1 MESYKNPAL
10 TPEERAR
17 DLLSRMTLQEKIG
30 QINITRG
37 VEFHVNSLA
46 DGNTC
51 TVEADDTFM
60 PEKFDEYVGDFGIG
74 YLHDIYSVPAI
85 KNRMQKKLVEGT
97 RLGIPAIFTG
107 EALHGIA
114 WRGASIFPVPLTL
127 SQSFDPELVWEV
139 GDGIAAET
147 RVLGHQEILAPNLD
161 VARDPRWGRTEET
174 FGEDTYLSSEMAVA
188 IISGEQ
194 KGDIS
199 RPDAIITEPK
209 HYCVHGIPEGGLN
222 CAPAR
227 VGRREVETC
236 YLPVFEA
243 GITRG
248 GAYNVMSC
256 YNSIDGEVVGESP
269 YYLKEVLKD
278 RFGLKGISRAD
289 WGGVHRL
296 MSYHRVTTS
305 EKECVRRCLAGGL
318 DMQGCCDY
326 DARHWAK
333 LVEELVLEGKL
344 SEADI
349 DESVLRILKM
359 KFELGLFENP
369 YFDETAHESVI
380 RCERHLDIN
389 LRAARAGMVL
399 LTNNGILP
407 LQEDYTRIAVIGP
420 SSASQKIGGYSSKPY
435 GYTIRSVYDELKAR
449 YPRAEIRQCDGCAIT
464 HNDGQTVHYV
474 DGQPHLTTELD
485 ADIADMIEQA
495 VEIAREAEIAI
506 LVCGDNLVTSGEG
519 HDRSRLVLCG
529 RQRELILRVAE
540 TGTPVVLVLENGKA
554 IDLSAETEACAA
566 MVVAGFGGEFG
577 AKAIVETLAG
587 DINPAGRLTVSY
599 PRDEGM
605 VPCYYTRLPGA
616 SCDYLE
622 GDRSPLYPFGHG
634 LSYTKF
640 AYSDLA
646 LNPSGGCDCE
656 VSFTVTNVGSR
667 DGDEVVQVYINDS
680 DSSVVTPEKLLRK
693 FKRITLEAGESR
705 RMSFTLGFDDLK
717 LLGLDWQ
724 WKVEPGEFRVMVGAS
739 SADIRLEGEF
749 EVIGNSEK

>member
-1 MESYKNPAL
+1 
-10 TPEERAR
+10 
-17 DLLSRMTLQEKIG
+17 
-30 QINITRG
+30 
-37 VEFHVNSLA
+37 
-46 DGNTC
+46 
-51 TVEADDTFM
+51 
-60 PEKFDEYVGDFGIG
+60 
-74 YLHDIYSVPAI
+74 
-85 KNRMQKKLVEGT
+85 
-97 RLGIPAIFTG
+97 
-107 EALHGIA
+107 
-114 WRGASIFPVPLTL
+114 
-127 SQSFDPELVWEV
+127 
-139 GDGIAAET
+139 
-147 RVLGHQEILAPNLD
+147 
-161 VARDPRWGRTEET
+161 
-174 FGEDTYLSSEMAVA
+174 
-188 IISGEQ
+188 
-194 KGDIS
+194 
-199 RPDAIITEPK
+199 
-209 HYCVHGIPEGGLN
+209 
-222 CAPAR
+222 
-227 VGRREVETC
+227 
-236 YLPVFEA
+236 
-243 GITRG
+243 
-248 GAYNVMSC
+248 
-256 YNSIDGEVVGESP
+256 
-269 YYLKEVLKD
+269 
-278 RFGLKGISRAD
+278 
-289 WGGVHRL
+289 
-296 MSYHRVTTS
+296 
-305 EKECVRRCLAGGL
+305 
-318 DMQGCCDY
+318 
-326 DARHWAK
+326 
-333 LVEELVLEGKL
+333 
-344 SEADI
+344 
-349 DESVLRILKM
+349 
-359 KFELGLFENP
+359 
-369 YFDETAHESVI
+369 
-380 RCERHLDIN
+380 
-389 LRAARAGMVL
+389 MVL

-464 HNDGQTVHYV
+464 HNDGETVHYV

-554 IDLSAETEACAA
+554 MDLSAETEACAA

-646 LNPSGGCDCE
+646 LNPLGGCDCE

-667 DGDEVVQVYINDS
+667 DGDEVVQVYINDP

-693 FKRITLEAGESR
+693 FKRITLAAGESR
-705 RMSFTLGFDDLK
+705 KVTFTLGFDDLK

-739 SADIRLEGEF
+739 SADIRLEGSF
-749 EVIGNSEK
+749 EVE

>member
-1 MESYKNPAL
+1 MRSYQNPAL
-10 TPEERAR
+10 SPEERAR
-17 DLLSRMTLQEKIG
+17 DLLSCMTLQEKIG

-37 VEFHVNSLA
+37 VEFHSDSLA

-51 TVEADDTFM
+51 SVEPDDVFM
-60 PEKFDEYVGDFGIG
+60 PEKFREYVGDFGIG
-74 YLHDIYSVPAI
+74 YIHDIYSIPAV
-85 KNRMQKKLVEGT
+85 KNRMQRHLVEET

-114 WRGASIFPVPLTL
+114 YHGASIFPVPLTL
-127 SQSFDPELVWEV
+127 SQSFDPELVWAV
-139 GDGIAAET
+139 GDGIATEA
-147 RVLGHQEILAPNLD
+147 RALGHQEILAPNLD

-199 RPDAIITEPK
+199 RPDTVITEPK

-269 YYLKEVLKD
+269 YYLKEVLKE

-296 MSYHRVTTS
+296 LSYHKVATS
-305 EKECVRRCLAGGL
+305 EKDCVRRCLSGGL

-326 DARHWAK
+326 DARLWAK
-333 LVEELVLEGKL
+333 YVEELVLEGKL

-369 YFDETAHESVI
+369 YFDETLHESVI
-380 RCERHLDIN
+380 RCDKHAAIN
-389 LRAARAGMVL
+389 LRAAEEGMVL

-407 LQEDYTRIAVIGP
+407 LGDKYHRIAVIGP
-420 SSASQKIGGYSSKPY
+420 SSASQKIGGYSSKPR
-435 GYTIRSVYDELKAR
+435 GYTIRSVYDELKER
-449 YPRAEIRQCDGCAIT
+449 YPRAEIHQCDGCAIT
-464 HNDGQTVHYV
+464 HTQEQTVLYV
-474 DGQPHLTTELD
+474 DGQPHLTTVLD
-485 ADIADMIEQA
+485 ADIEDMIEQA
-495 VEIAREAEIAI
+495 VEMARSADVAI
-506 LVCGDNLVTSGEG
+506 LVCGDNLITSGEG
-519 HDRSRLVLCG
+519 RDRSRLVLCG
-529 RQRELILRVAE
+529 RQRELILKVAE

-554 IDLSAETEACAA
+554 IDLSAESEVCAA

-577 AKAIVETLAG
+577 ARAIVRTLAG
-587 DINPAGRLTVSY
+587 DVNPAGRLTVSY
-599 PRDEGM
+599 PHDEGM
-605 VPCYYTRLPGA
+605 VPCYYSRLPGA

-622 GDRSPLYPFGHG
+622 GSRAPLYPFGHG

-640 AYSDLA
+640 AYGDLTITP
-646 LNPSGGCDCE
+646 LGGCD
-656 VSFTVTNVGSR
+656 VAVRFTITNVGGR
-667 DGDEVVQVYINDS
+667 DGDEVVQLYVNDPE
-680 DSSVVTPEKLLRK
+680 SSVVTPEKLLRR
-693 FKRITLEAGESR
+693 FKRLSLTQGETREVTL
-705 RMSFTLGFDDLK
+705 TLGFDDFK
-717 LLGLDWQ
+717 LLGRDLTWR
-724 WKVEPGEFRVMVGAS
+724 VEPGEFHIMVGAS
-739 SADIRLEGEF
+739 SEDIRLSATVEIE
-749 EVIGNSEK
+749 EYVQA

>member
-1 MESYKNPAL
+1 MENYKNPAL

-17 DLLSRMTLQEKIG
+17 DLLSRMTLKEKIG

-51 TVEADDTFM
+51 SVEPDDVFM
-60 PEKFDEYVGDFGIG
+60 PEKFNEYVGDYGIG
-74 YLHDIYSVPAI
+74 YLHDIYSIPSI
-85 KNRMQKKLVEGT
+85 KNKVQKRLVEGT
-97 RLGIPAIFTG
+97 RLGIPAIFTA
-107 EALHGIA
+107 EALHGVA
-114 WRGASIFPVPLTL
+114 FHGASIFPVPLTL
-127 SQSFDPELVWEV
+127 SQSFDPELVREV
-139 GDGIAAET
+139 GDGIASET

-199 RPDAIITEPK
+199 RPDTVITEPK
-209 HYCVHGIPEGGLN
+209 HYCVHGIPEGGIN

-227 VGRREVETC
+227 VGRREVETY

-243 GITRG
+243 GIKRG

-289 WGGVHRL
+289 WGGVRRL
-296 MSYHRVTTS
+296 MSFHMVSRS
-305 EKECVRRCLAGGL
+305 EKDCVRRCLAGGL

-326 DARHWAK
+326 DARLWAK
-333 LVEELVLEGKL
+333 YVEELVLEGKL

-369 YFDETAHESVI
+369 YFDETAHESVV
-380 RCERHLDIN
+380 RCDRFKDVN
-389 LRAARAGMVL
+389 LRAAKAGMVL

-407 LQEDYTRIAVIGP
+407 LEDRYTRIAVIGP
-420 SSASQKIGGYSSKPY
+420 SSASQKIGGYSSKPR
-435 GYTIRSVYDELKAR
+435 GYVINSVYDELRVR
-449 YPRAEIRQCDGCAIT
+449 YPDAEIHQCDGCAIT
-464 HNDGQTVHYV
+464 HNDGQTLHYV

-485 ADIADMIEQA
+485 ADIEDMIEQA
-495 VEIAREAEIAI
+495 VEIARAAEIAI
-506 LVCGDNLVTSGEG
+506 LVCGDNTVTSGEG
-519 HDRSRLVLCG
+519 RDRSRLVLNG

-554 IDLSAETEACAA
+554 IDLSAETEVCAA

-587 DINPAGRLTVSY
+587 DYNPAGRLTVSY

-605 VPCYYTRLPGA
+605 VPCYYSRFPGA

-622 GDRSPLYPFGHG
+622 GNRFPLYPFGHG
-634 LSYTKF
+634 LSYTEF
-640 AYSDLA
+640 AYRDLTLA
-646 LNPSGGCDCE
+646 PLGGCRCE
-656 VSFTVTNVGSR
+656 VTFVVENVGKR
-667 DGDEVVQVYINDS
+667 DGDEVVQVYVNDP

-693 FKRITLEAGESR
+693 FKRMTLAAGESR
-705 RMSFTLGFDDLK
+705 RVSFTLGFDDFK
-717 LLGLDWQ
+717 LLGLDWK
-724 WKVEPGEFRVMVGAS
+724 WKVEPGEFEIMVGAS
-739 SADIRLEGEF
+739 SDDIRLKGSF
-749 EVIGNSEK
+749 EIR

>member
-1 MESYKNPAL
+1 MENYKNPAL

-17 DLLSRMTLQEKIG
+17 DLLSRMTLKEKIG

-51 TVEADDTFM
+51 SVEPDDVFM
-60 PEKFDEYVGDFGIG
+60 PEKFNEYVGDYGIG
-74 YLHDIYSVPAI
+74 YLHDIYSIPSI
-85 KNRMQKKLVEGT
+85 KNKVQKRLVEGT
-97 RLGIPAIFTG
+97 RLGIPAIFTA
-107 EALHGIA
+107 EALHGVA
-114 WRGASIFPVPLTL
+114 FHGASIFPVPLTL
-127 SQSFDPELVWEV
+127 SQSFDPELVREV
-139 GDGIAAET
+139 GDGIASET

-199 RPDAIITEPK
+199 RPDTVITEPK
-209 HYCVHGIPEGGLN
+209 HYCVHGIPEGGIN

-227 VGRREVETC
+227 VGRREVETY

-243 GITRG
+243 GIKRG

-289 WGGVHRL
+289 WGGVRRL
-296 MSYHRVTTS
+296 MSFHMVSRS
-305 EKECVRRCLAGGL
+305 EKDCVRRCLAGGL

-326 DARHWAK
+326 DARLWAK
-333 LVEELVLEGKL
+333 YVEELVLEGKL

-369 YFDETAHESVI
+369 YFDETAHESVV
-380 RCERHLDIN
+380 RCDRFKDVN
-389 LRAARAGMVL
+389 LRAAKAGMVL

-407 LQEDYTRIAVIGP
+407 LEDRYTRIAVIGP
-420 SSASQKIGGYSSKPY
+420 SSASQKIGGYSSKPR
-435 GYTIRSVYDELKAR
+435 GYVINSVYDELRVR
-449 YPRAEIRQCDGCAIT
+449 YPDAEIHQCDGCAIT
-464 HNDGQTVHYV
+464 HNDGQTLHYV

-485 ADIADMIEQA
+485 ADIEDMIEQA
-495 VEIAREAEIAI
+495 VEIARTAEIAI
-506 LVCGDNLVTSGEG
+506 LVCGDNTVTSGEG
-519 HDRSRLVLCG
+519 RDRSRLVLNG
-529 RQRELILRVAE
+529 RQRELILRGAE

-554 IDLSAETEACAA
+554 IDLSAETEVCAA

-587 DINPAGRLTVSY
+587 DYNPAGRLTVSY

-605 VPCYYTRLPGA
+605 VPCYYSRFPGA

-622 GDRSPLYPFGHG
+622 GNRFPLYPFGHG
-634 LSYTKF
+634 LSYTEF
-640 AYSDLA
+640 AYRDLT
-646 LNPSGGCDCE
+646 LTPLGGCRCE
-656 VSFTVTNVGSR
+656 VTFVVENVGKR
-667 DGDEVVQVYINDS
+667 DGDEVVQVYVNDP

-693 FKRITLEAGESR
+693 FKRMTLAAGESR
-705 RMSFTLGFDDLK
+705 RVSFTLGFDDFK
-717 LLGLDWQ
+717 LLGLDWK
-724 WKVEPGEFRVMVGAS
+724 WKVEPGEFEIMVGAS
-739 SADIRLEGEF
+739 SDDIRLKGSF
-749 EVIGNSEK
+749 EIR

>member
-1 MESYKNPAL
+1 MEAYKNPAL
-10 TPEERAR
+10 SPEERAR
-17 DLLSRMTLQEKIG
+17 DLLSRMNLDEKIA
-30 QINITRG
+30 QINIMRG
-37 VEFHVNSLA
+37 VEFHEKGRHN
-46 DGNTC
+46 GTC
-51 TVEADDTFM
+51 SVDADDVLLQ
-60 PEKFDEYVGDFGIG
+60 DEYAEFIGPEGIG
-74 YLHDIYSVPAI
+74 YIHDIYSVPAI
-85 KNRMQKKLVEGT
+85 KNRMQKHLVENT

-107 EALHGIA
+107 EALHGISYN
-114 WRGASIFPVPLTL
+114 GASIFPVPLTL
-127 SQSFDPELVWEV
+127 SQSFDPAIVNAV
-139 GDGIAAET
+139 GDGIASEA
-147 RVLGHQEILAPNLD
+147 RILGHHEILAPNLD

-243 GITRG
+243 GIKRG

-269 YYLKEVLKD
+269 YYLKEVLKE
-278 RFGLKGISRAD
+278 RFGLRGISRAD

-296 MSYHRVTTS
+296 MSFHKVTTS

-326 DARHWAK
+326 DARHWAR
-333 LVEELVLEGKL
+333 LVEELVAEGKL
-344 SEADI
+344 SEVDI
-349 DESVLRILKM
+349 DESVRRILKM

-369 YFDETAHESVI
+369 YFDETAHESVL
-380 RCERHLDIN
+380 RCDKHAAIN
-389 LRAARAGMVL
+389 LRAAEEGMVL

-407 LQEDYTRIAVIGP
+407 LENRYSRIGP
-420 SSASQKIGGYSSKPY
+420 SSSAQKIGGYSSRPY
-435 GYTIRSVYDELKAR
+435 GYTIHSVYDELKAR
-449 YPRAEIRQCDGCAIT
+449 YPEAEIHQCDGCAIT
-464 HNDGQTVHYV
+464 HTGGQSVQYV
-474 DGQPHLTTELD
+474 DGQPHLTTVLD
-485 ADIADMIEQA
+485 ADIEDMIEQA
-495 VEIAREAEIAI
+495 VEMAKNAEVAI

-529 RQRELILRVAE
+529 RQRELILKVAE

-554 IDLSAETEACAA
+554 IDLSAETPVCAA

-587 DINPAGRLTVSY
+587 DVNPAGRLSVSY

-605 VPCYYTRLPGA
+605 IPCYYSRLPGA

-622 GDRSPLYPFGHG
+622 GSATPLYPFGHG

-640 AYSDLA
+640 EYSDLT
-646 LNPSGGCDCE
+646 LNPLGGTDCE
-656 VSFTVTNVGSR
+656 VSFTVTNVGGR
-667 DGDEVVQVYINDS
+667 DGDEVVQVYINDPE
-680 DSSVVTPEKLLRK
+680 SSVVTPEKLLRK
-693 FKRITLEAGESR
+693 FKRLTLTAGESR
-705 RMSFTLGFDDLK
+705 RVTFTLGFDDLK

-724 WKVEPGEFRVMVGAS
+724 WKVESGEFCVMVGAS
-739 SADIRLEGEF
+739 SADIRLEGSF
-749 EVIGNSEK
+749 EIE

>member
-1 MESYKNPAL
+1 MENYKNPAL

-17 DLLSRMTLQEKIG
+17 DLLSRMTLKEKIG

-51 TVEADDTFM
+51 SVEPDDVFM
-60 PEKFDEYVGDFGIG
+60 PEKFNEYVGDYGIG
-74 YLHDIYSVPAI
+74 YLHDIYSIPSI
-85 KNRMQKKLVEGT
+85 KNKVQKRLVEGT
-97 RLGIPAIFTG
+97 RLGIPAIFTA
-107 EALHGIA
+107 EALHGVA
-114 WRGASIFPVPLTL
+114 FHGASIFPVPLTL
-127 SQSFDPELVWEV
+127 SQSFDPELVREV
-139 GDGIAAET
+139 GDGIASET

-199 RPDAIITEPK
+199 RPDTVITEPK
-209 HYCVHGIPEGGLN
+209 HYCVHGIPEGGIN

-227 VGRREVETC
+227 VGRREVEPY

-243 GITRG
+243 GIKRG

-289 WGGVHRL
+289 WGGVRRL
-296 MSYHRVTTS
+296 MSFHMVSRS
-305 EKECVRRCLAGGL
+305 EEDCVRRCLAGGL

-326 DARHWAK
+326 DARLWAK
-333 LVEELVLEGKL
+333 YVEELVLEGKL

-369 YFDETAHESVI
+369 YFDETAHESVV
-380 RCERHLDIN
+380 RCDRFKDVN
-389 LRAARAGMVL
+389 LRAAKAGMVL

-407 LQEDYTRIAVIGP
+407 LEDRYTRIAVIGP
-420 SSASQKIGGYSSKPY
+420 SSASQKIGGYSSKPR
-435 GYTIRSVYDELKAR
+435 GYVINSVYDELRVR
-449 YPRAEIRQCDGCAIT
+449 YPDAEIHQCDGCAIT
-464 HNDGQTVHYV
+464 HNDGQTLHYV

-485 ADIADMIEQA
+485 ADIEDMIEQA
-495 VEIAREAEIAI
+495 VEIARAAEIAI
-506 LVCGDNLVTSGEG
+506 LVCGDNTVTSGEG
-519 HDRSRLVLCG
+519 RDRSRLVLNG

-554 IDLSAETEACAA
+554 IDLSAETEVCAA

-587 DINPAGRLTVSY
+587 DYNPAGRLTVSY

-605 VPCYYTRLPGA
+605 VPCYYSRFPGA

-622 GDRSPLYPFGHG
+622 GNRFPLYPFGHG
-634 LSYTKF
+634 LSYTEF
-640 AYSDLA
+640 AYRDLT
-646 LNPSGGCDCE
+646 LTPLGGCRCE
-656 VSFTVTNVGSR
+656 VTFVVENVGKR
-667 DGDEVVQVYINDS
+667 DGDEVVQVYVNDP

-693 FKRITLEAGESR
+693 FKRMTLAAGESR
-705 RMSFTLGFDDLK
+705 RVSFTLGFDDFK
-717 LLGLDWQ
+717 LLGLDWK
-724 WKVEPGEFRVMVGAS
+724 WKVEPGEFEIMVGAS
-739 SADIRLEGEF
+739 SDDIRLKGSF
-749 EVIGNSEK
+749 EIR

>member
-17 DLLSRMTLQEKIG
+17 DLLSRMTLKEKIG

-46 DGNTC
+46 DGDTC
-51 TVEADDTFM
+51 SVEPDDTFM
-60 PEKFDEYVGDFGIG
+60 PEKFDEYVGDYGIG
-74 YLHDIYSVPAI
+74 YLHDIYSVPSV
-85 KNRMQKKLVEGT
+85 KNRMQKHLVEET

-114 WRGASIFPVPLTL
+114 YHGASIFPVPLTL
-127 SQSFDPELVWEV
+127 SQSFDPELVYQV
-139 GDGIAAET
+139 GDGIASET
-147 RVLGHQEILAPNLD
+147 RALGHQEILAPNLD

-199 RPDAIITEPK
+199 RPDTVITEPK
-209 HYCVHGIPEGGLN
+209 HYCVHGIPEGGIN

-227 VGRREVETC
+227 VGRREVETVH
-236 YLPVFEA
+236 LPVFEA
-243 GITRG
+243 GIKRG

-269 YYLKEVLKD
+269 YYLKEVLKE

-289 WGGVHRL
+289 WGGVRRL
-296 MSYHRVTTS
+296 MSFHKVSKS
-305 EKECVRRCLAGGL
+305 EKDCVRRCLSGGL

-326 DARHWAK
+326 DARLWAK
-333 LVEELVLEGKL
+333 YVEELVLEGKL

-369 YFDETAHESVI
+369 YFDETAYEGVI
-380 RCERHLDIN
+380 RCGKYRDVN
-389 LRAARAGMVL
+389 LRAAEEGMVL

-407 LQEDYTRIAVIGP
+407 LKEDYAHIAVIGP
-420 SSASQKIGGYSSKPY
+420 SSAAQKIGGYSSRPR
-435 GYTIRSVYDELKAR
+435 GYTIKSVYDELRER
-449 YPRAEIRQCDGCAIT
+449 YPNAEIHQCDGCAIT
-464 HNDGQTVHYV
+464 HTDGETVRYV
-474 DGQPHLTTELD
+474 DGQPHLTTVLD
-485 ADIADMIEQA
+485 ADIADMIEEA
-495 VEIAREAEIAI
+495 VAIAREAEIAI
-506 LVCGDNLVTSGEG
+506 LVCGDNTVTSGEG
-519 HDRSRLVLCG
+519 RDRSRLVLNG
-529 RQRELILRVAE
+529 RQRELILKVAE

-554 IDLSAETEACAA
+554 IDLSAETKVCAA

-577 AKAIVETLAG
+577 AKAIVKTLAG
-587 DINPAGRLTVSY
+587 DVNPAGRLTVSY

-605 VPCYYTRLPGA
+605 VPCYYSRFPGA

-622 GDRSPLYPFGHG
+622 GSRAPLYPFGPG
-634 LSYTKF
+634 LSYTPF
-640 AYSDLA
+640 PYSGLA
-646 LNPSGGCDCE
+646 GKPLGDCNCE
-656 VSFTVTNVGSR
+656 APFTVTNTGER
-667 DGDEVVQVYINDS
+667 DGDEVVQLYVNDP

-693 FKRITLEAGESR
+693 FRRLRLAAGESR
-705 RMSFTLGFDDLK
+705 EVSFTLGFDDFK
-717 LLGLDWQ
+717 LLGLDWK
-724 WKVEPGEFRVMVGAS
+724 WKVEPGEFEIMVGAS
-739 SADIRLEGEF
+739 SEDIRLKATF
-749 EVIGNSEK
+749 DIH